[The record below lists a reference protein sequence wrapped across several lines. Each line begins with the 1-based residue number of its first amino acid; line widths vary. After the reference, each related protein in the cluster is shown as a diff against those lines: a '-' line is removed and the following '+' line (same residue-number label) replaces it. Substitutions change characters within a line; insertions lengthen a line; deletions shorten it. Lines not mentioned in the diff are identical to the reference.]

1 MLVPPDAI
9 QLGSE
14 QGKLFSCGPFGEDLK
29 DSLGYDVLARVMLIF
44 TVKISVILITLAF
57 NQTRFIVCI
66 TKYKYNSTL
75 RTEMQKEV
83 NQLFIGRQYYKQKSI

>member
-1 MLVPPDAI
+1 MMFWP
-9 QLGSE
+9 
-14 QGKLFSCGPFGEDLK
+14 
-29 DSLGYDVLARVMLIF
+29 RVMLI
-44 TVKISVILITLAF
+44 TLAY

-66 TKYKYNSTL
+66 TKYKYDSTL